1 MVSMRI
7 DNEFKALIPPLK
19 DEEWEGLERSILED
33 GIRDP
38 LVLWGDIL
46 VDGHNRY
53 EIAQLHDVP
62 FSTVQKEFDSRDDA
76 KLWIYRNQLSRRNLN
91 DFQRIEITHKCEDAV
106 RAKAAERQSPGVNQ
120 YTDRSVEILPPTSKA
135 RDELGSMAGVSG
147 KTYEHAVTVL
157 ESAPEQVTEATRSG
171 DLSINA
177 AYQVT
182 RMEQDEQDEIAQRIE
197 SGESPREVVREVKNR
212 PHVANNSG
220 NNEWYT
226 PSEYIEAAREVM
238 GTIDTDPASSEVA
251 NQTVKASTYYTAE
264 TNGLEHDWTGNVWMN
279 PPYAS
284 DLIGKFA
291 DKLLEQRTS
300 YAQAIVLVNNATE
313 TEWFAKIAS
322 ISSAVCFPRGRVK
335 FYSPD
340 GKIGAPLQGQAI
352 AYIGDDTDSFVDGFS
367 QFGWVARIAV

>member
-1 MVSMRI
+1 MRI

-197 SGESPREVVREVKNR
+197 SGENPREVVREVKNR

-226 PSEYIEAAREVM
+226 PSVYIEAAREVM

-367 QFGWVARIAV
+367 RFGWVARIAV